1 MSFALP
7 LSTVHVLGV
16 TLHAITA
23 SQLLSG
29 IESTMVENRRAIVA
43 HVNVNAMNL
52 AWEQPGFRAFLNRS
66 DIVFCDGFGVK
77 WGARLLGQRV
87 PERITYADWMWQ
99 LAEFAEPRGFT
110 FFFLGA
116 RPGVAASAAGRLR
129 ERFPALQI
137 VGVQHGYFDPTPGSS
152 ENESVVRAVNAVRPN
167 ILVLGFGMPRQ
178 ERWLMENWSRIEA
191 NVALTGGAVFDY
203 VSGETRRGP
212 RWMTDHGLEW
222 LARLLIEPRRLWK
235 RYLVGNPLFLW
246 RVIQQR
252 MGLVRF
258 QE

>member
-1 MSFALP
+1 MSFTLP
-7 LSTVHVLGV
+7 LATVHVLGV

-29 IESTMVENRRAIVA
+29 IESTILENRRAIVA
-43 HVNVNAMNL
+43 NVNVNAMNL
-52 AWEQPGFRAFLNRS
+52 AWERPWFRAFLNRS

-77 WGARLLGQRV
+77 WGARLLSQRV

-99 LAEFAEPRGFT
+99 LAEFAGPRGFT

-116 RPGVAASAAGRLR
+116 RPGVAASAADRLR
-129 ERFPALQI
+129 ERWPALQI
-137 VGVQHGYFDPTPGSS
+137 VGVQHGYFDTTPGSS

-203 VSGETRRGP
+203 VAGQTPRGP
-212 RWMTDHGLEW
+212 RWMTDHGWEW

-235 RYLVGNPLFLW
+235 RYLLGNPLFLW
-246 RVIQQR
+246 RVLRQR
-252 MGLVRF
+252 FGLVRF

>member
-23 SQLLSG
+23 AQLLSG

-43 HVNVNAMNL
+43 NVNVNAMNL

-66 DIVFCDGFGVK
+66 DVVFCDGFGVK

-129 ERFPALQI
+129 ERFPARPPGVLKTNRSFGPSTPLDRTSLCLALACRVKN
-137 VGVQHGYFDPTPGSS
+137 VG
-152 ENESVVRAVNAVRPN
+152 
-167 ILVLGFGMPRQ
+167 
-178 ERWLMENWSRIEA
+178 
-191 NVALTGGAVFDY
+191 
-203 VSGETRRGP
+203 
-212 RWMTDHGLEW
+212 
-222 LARLLIEPRRLWK
+222 
-235 RYLVGNPLFLW
+235 
-246 RVIQQR
+246 
-252 MGLVRF
+252 
-258 QE
+258 